1 MLKGEFKTDLNISSW
16 TIFSAFLLPT
26 SLEFKTEGLH
36 ISGSGGIVNYKVFL
50 YMIVIAYDYV
60 IEMLKVLPFNVAIN

>member
-1 MLKGEFKTDLNISSW
+1 MD
-16 TIFSAFLLPT
+16 
-26 SLEFKTEGLH
+26 FKTEGLH

-50 YMIVIAYDYV
+50 YVIVIAYDYV